1 MAKAK
6 SRAATKAARAVR
18 KGGATKSPT
27 KAAKAAKA
35 KTPRAPAA
43 KKARP
48 SARKAPSTPREPAGD
63 KRAEPRGALRP
74 KTIPMA
80 GRGAEPPFDAA
91 KARALVG
98 RMRARWPRLDAS
110 ERRSFEG
117 LSTDDERARVGVRTH
132 AQPLAIEA
140 VRWAISIDRQLGDLA
155 VARDHY
161 DPKRFAYL
169 LERLD
174 ALLAALVGAPP
185 DTAPADEGAARAAD
199 MRRRLLLALGRY
211 AGKRLALRTL
221 LEAGRGT
228 AANADGLAL
237 SLRTLV
243 GLASTWV
250 ETGDAF
256 LLSCARLTPRLV
268 EDARALVLSGGDG
281 VDDAGRGARWRA
293 PYVAEGAVAEELER
307 ACDDFDAAKR
317 DNDAVRR
324 LEIGPAL
331 RAALGPPDVRSI
343 PPPAAPPSSAR
354 RNERLGPPSSR
365 DASPNSGPP
374 EEPLA

>member
-1 MAKAK
+1 
-6 SRAATKAARAVR
+6 
-18 KGGATKSPT
+18 
-27 KAAKAAKA
+27 
-35 KTPRAPAA
+35 
-43 KKARP
+43 
-48 SARKAPSTPREPAGD
+48 
-63 KRAEPRGALRP
+63 
-74 KTIPMA
+74 
-80 GRGAEPPFDAA
+80 
-91 KARALVG
+91 
-98 RMRARWPRLDAS
+98 
-110 ERRSFEG
+110 
-117 LSTDDERARVGVRTH
+117 
-132 AQPLAIEA
+132 
-140 VRWAISIDRQLGDLA
+140 
-155 VARDHY
+155 
-161 DPKRFAYL
+161 
-169 LERLD
+169 
-174 ALLAALVGAPP
+174 
-185 DTAPADEGAARAAD
+185 